1 VPLTMP
7 NHRIDLSGKNAIVT
21 GASRG
26 IGAAVS
32 AALAAAGARVV
43 LVGRVRE
50 TLEEVA
56 GRLPNDP
63 VVVVADVAHP
73 EAPHSIVEQAKDAVG
88 TFDVLVNNAGGG
100 DAVGPANTLRVDQ
113 ADALWALNLR
123 APVLLGG
130 LVAAE
135 MAETGGGSVVSI
147 SSGLG
152 QQGMPAVSLYSAVK
166 GGLDAATRSLAAE
179 WGPASVRFNVVSPG
193 ITRTD
198 LGAWIAA
205 DEQAQAKYLEKVP
218 LGRIG
223 EPNDIAAVVL
233 FLSSPASAY
242 ITGQT
247 IAVDGGW
254 VTTAPSPLTAA

>member
-1 VPLTMP
+1 M
-7 NHRIDLSGKNAIVT
+7 NAIVT

-32 AALAAAGARVV
+32 IALAGAGARVV

-50 TLEEVA
+50 TLEAVA
-56 GRLPNDP
+56 RRLPNDP

-73 EAPHSIVEQAKDAVG
+73 EAPQSIVEQAEAAVG
-88 TFDVLVNNAGGG
+88 QFDVLVSNAGGG
-100 DAVGPANTLRVDQ
+100 DAVGPANTLSVDQ

-130 LVAAE
+130 LVAAK
-135 MAETGGGSVVSI
+135 MAETGGGSVVNM

-152 QQGMPAVSLYSAVK
+152 QQGMPDVSLYSAVK

-179 WGPASVRFNVVSPG
+179 WGSASVRFNVVSPG
-193 ITRTD
+193 ITRTE

-205 DEQAQAKYLEKVP
+205 DEKAQSKYLEKVP

-223 EPNDIAAVVL
+223 EPDDVAATVL

-247 IAVDGGW
+247 LAVDGGW
-254 VTTAPSPLTAA
+254 VTTAPSVFPAA